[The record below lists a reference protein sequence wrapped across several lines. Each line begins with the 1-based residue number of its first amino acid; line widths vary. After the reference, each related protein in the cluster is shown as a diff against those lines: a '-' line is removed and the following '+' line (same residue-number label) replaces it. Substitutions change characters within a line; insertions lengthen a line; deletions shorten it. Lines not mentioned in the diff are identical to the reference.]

1 MAKCELTGKGPT
13 VKNLVSHSNIKTKKW
28 VQPNIHKYTFY
39 SDALKVSYTFK
50 TAHTTSRT
58 IDHMGSFDKF
68 MLKQDPKTM
77 SKKASRI
84 RYNIRKAT
92 GAKV

>member
-28 VQPNIHKYTFY
+28 VQPNVQTYTFF
-39 SDALKVSYTFK
+39 SDSLKVSYTFK
-50 TAHTTSRT
+50 TASTTSRT

-68 MLKQDPKTM
+68 MLKQDPKLM

-84 RYNIRKAT
+84 RSNIRKAT
-92 GAKV
+92 GAKI

>member
-28 VQPNIHKYTFY
+28 VQPNIQKYTFY
-39 SDALKVSYTFK
+39 SDALRTSYTFK
-50 TAHTTSRT
+50 AASTTSRS
-58 IDHMGSFDKF
+58 INHMGSFDKF
-68 MLKQDPKTM
+68 MLKQDPKIM

-84 RYNIRKAT
+84 RANIRKAT
-92 GAKV
+92 GATK